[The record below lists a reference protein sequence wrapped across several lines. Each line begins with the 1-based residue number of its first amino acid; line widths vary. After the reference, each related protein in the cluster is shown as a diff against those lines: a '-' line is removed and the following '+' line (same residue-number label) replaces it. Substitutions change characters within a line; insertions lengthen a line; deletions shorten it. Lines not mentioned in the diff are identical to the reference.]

1 MRTIFAIL
9 GFVAAIGV
17 FMLYTRPAYDDVQV
31 LQREIEQYD
40 LALDKAAELQEL
52 KSALLEKRKAF
63 DPEDLERLEKMLPN
77 HVENVRLILDL
88 DRLAASFGV
97 ALQNVIVSKP
107 ASESAGGE
115 TVIGASLSGDQKY
128 DSLTL
133 KFSTRGTYSSF
144 VSFIEEL
151 ERSLRIVDVI
161 SLTIAA
167 DSSSTGLRSSENSYR
182 YEIAIRTYW
191 LR

>member
-88 DRLAASFGV
+88 VSLAARFGFEPPN
-97 ALQNVIVSKP
+97 AIVS
-107 ASESAGGE
+107 
-115 TVIGASLSGDQKY
+115 
-128 DSLTL
+128 
-133 KFSTRGTYSSF
+133 
-144 VSFIEEL
+144 
-151 ERSLRIVDVI
+151 
-161 SLTIAA
+161 
-167 DSSSTGLRSSENSYR
+167 
-182 YEIAIRTYW
+182 
-191 LR
+191 